1 MFVDEVR
8 SVMPSN
14 LLYLDQIKYNIMEIA
29 KQGGHEY
36 VIDRPD
42 EDMDLKKEIQWLK
55 DNGFNVEE
63 WTSRASYE
71 YYPKITVSW

>member
-8 SVMPSN
+8 SVMPDDSY
-14 LLYLDQIKYNIMEIA
+14 YLNQIKHNIIELA
-29 KQGGHEY
+29 KQGRREY
-36 VIDRPD
+36 IISRPN
-42 EDMDLKKEIQWLK
+42 EDMDLEEEIQWLK

-63 WTSRASYE
+63 WTLRASYE

>member
-8 SVMPSN
+8 SVMPGDS
-14 LLYLDQIKYNIMEIA
+14 YLDQIKHNIIELA
-29 KQGGHEY
+29 KSGKREY
-36 VIDRPD
+36 IIDRPY
-42 EDMDLKKEIQWLK
+42 EDMDLEEEIQWLK

-71 YYPKITVSW
+71 YYPKITVGW